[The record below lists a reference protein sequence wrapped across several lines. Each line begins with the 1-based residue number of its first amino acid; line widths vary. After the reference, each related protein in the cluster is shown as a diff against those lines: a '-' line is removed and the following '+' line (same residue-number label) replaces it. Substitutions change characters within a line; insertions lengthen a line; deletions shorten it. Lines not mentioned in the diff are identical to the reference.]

1 MVTSLGGQLT
11 PPRPWEVCLE
21 WGAGHVL
28 ASQALGTTL
37 ASPQVPIHALW
48 NDGRENLLGALLM
61 AGQYI
66 IPEVSA

>member
-1 MVTSLGGQLT
+1 MYV
-11 PPRPWEVCLE
+11 LE
-21 WGAGHVL
+21 
-28 ASQALGTTL
+28 SQASATSL

-66 IPEVSA
+66 IPEVSGLAA